1 MNGDRVCVQVD
12 HDVFVEWL
20 DVIEVDDVDARL
32 IVHLQ
37 TEDRHVLTVV
47 EVAEV
52 VMSQVIQLDFT
63 SSDVD
68 RLAWQLCFCDLGEL
82 V

>member
-52 VMSQVIQLDFT
+52 VMSHVIQLDFT

-68 RLAWQLCFCDLGEL
+68 RLSWLLCLSNLGEL

>member
-20 DVIEVDDVDARL
+20 DFIEVDDVDAIS
-32 IVHLQ
+32 IVNFE
-37 TEDRHVLTVV
+37 TKDRHVLAVV

-52 VMSQVIQLDFT
+52 VMNQVSQLDFT
-63 SSDVD
+63 RSDVD